1 MTKYYE
7 VIAVHL
13 ISSRRCREVLYGSF
27 LKDDC
32 KYEIDAERESWKEQG
47 YKGIKIVARETT
59 DTPDSDIYGEL
70 VTPHQLWMAQ
80 APSFNFELDE
90 AALLEKA
97 LEKGYVT
104 LADKGNDL
112 YLVNKDY

>member
-7 VIAVHL
+7 VIAKHEGTP
-13 ISSRRCREVLYGSF
+13 EVLYGSF

-32 KYEIDAERESWKEQG
+32 LYEVEAERDSWKEQG
-47 YKGIKIVARETT
+47 YKGIKISVRETT
-59 DTPDSDIYGEL
+59 DTPDIGVYGEL
-70 VTPHQLWMAQ
+70 VTPKELWLAQ

-90 AALLEKA
+90 DDLLEKA
-97 LEKGYVT
+97 LESGYVT
-104 LADKGNDL
+104 VADKDNDL